1 MSSPFAPFEP
11 EAEPEAVEPRR
22 RRFKP
27 IPFRAL
33 VPNLITLLSLCLG
46 LTAIRMAVE
55 GKFELAITSIL
66 LAGLL
71 DGVDGRIA
79 RLLQST
85 SRFGAELDSL
95 ADFVN
100 FGVTPALV
108 LYFWGLNSLHS
119 VGWIAALV
127 FAICMALRLARF
139 NVMLDDPNK
148 PSFMTKFFV
157 GVPAPAGALIVM
169 LPIYLELMGLPHGT
183 LGEVIALVYIVGI
196 ALLLVSWLP
205 TWSGKSISGR
215 IPREYVL
222 PILVCGV
229 FFAAVLVSYPWQILT
244 MISLAYLGSIPLAYF
259 QYKKLEGAHLAAV
272 SGGIMQ
278 PAASAEAEDRPSG
291 PLN

>member
-1 MSSPFAPFEP
+1 MPSPFVPFDP
-11 EAEPEAVEPRR
+11 ESDEPRR

-33 VPNLITLLSLCLG
+33 VPNLVTLFSLCLG

-55 GKFELAITSIL
+55 DKFELAIASIL
-66 LAGLL
+66 VAGML

-100 FGVTPALV
+100 FGVAPALV

-148 PSFMTKFFV
+148 PAYTAKFFV

-169 LPIYLELMGLPHGT
+169 LPIYLELMGLPHMIANA
-183 LGEVIALVYIVGI
+183 VIALVYVVAV
-196 ALLLVSWLP
+196 ALLLVSWIP
-205 TWSGKSISGR
+205 TWSGKSVSGR
-215 IPREYVL
+215 VPREYVL

-229 FFAAVLVSYPWQILT
+229 FFAAVLLSYPWEILT
-244 MISLAYLGSIPLAYF
+244 LLSLTYLGCIPLAYL
-259 QYKKLEGAHLAAV
+259 QYKKLERTHLAGTADGIIHSAV
-272 SGGIMQ
+272 Q
-278 PAASAEAEDRPSG
+278 TEDEDRPSG